1 MKGWTGD
8 SCNYTTECVLKTY
21 DTTYKGT
28 VNTTKSSLP
37 CKRWEKAQNFRY
49 HALEE
54 NFCRNPSFDRLEYP
68 WCYVES
74 GNPYYE
80 RCSIPLCVC
89 QPGFFG
95 QNCQSKC
102 HCAVDGC
109 ATITGECDYPTAGCK
124 LSWTGRNCSKRFSCP
139 DLQTRST
146 SNLLTS
152 PSLTGNH
159 INDTVKFGCDVGYA
173 LSGPDTLL
181 CIINDSHN
189 GGKWSNII
197 PICQSIAC
205 SKRSLHLTSTEVM
218 HAKTEVFI
226 FEEVVNISCK
236 QGYIGEV
243 KQSKCVNLNKWN
255 GNRPVCRAIP
265 CPDFNKTESIELPT
279 NLTKYHFSDIAIFKC
294 RSGYILSGN
303 DTLTCLAYNLHPVGK
318 WSSVQPICIDNSS
331 NAFPAAAVGGGVGSV
346 VAIIL
351 IALIIVFLV
360 KRRTLKHKPQ
370 KSTVYRETPLKS
382 TVAEETELK
391 RDSKKCAGV
400 NDRGIIVSV
409 NNDNTYY
416 NKVEVEGDYNNEEE
430 GEGYYSFTLDK
441 QIPRS
446 AVLMKE
452 FYDYVENGREVGGKL
467 EMEFAKLHSGLQKPT
482 HSALKP
488 GNKLKNKYKNM
499 YAYDET
505 RVVLDV
511 IEGSPLSDYINASF
525 IHGYGRVRKYI
536 ASQGPLDNTVNDFW
550 RMVWQCDCGKIVMLT
565 NIFEEGKHKCIQY
578 WPEEENHKVSYGA
591 IDIFLIKEEVYSDFV
606 VRIIKM
612 QKGSE
617 SKVVKQFHFTV
628 WPDKNVP
635 KYSSSLVHFRHKVNN
650 TEVSCTG
657 PMVVHCS
664 AGIGRTGTFIGLDY
678 VANQAKEVEYVDVFG
693 CVEGLRRQ
701 RVNMVQTQRQ
711 YVFLHDA
718 VLEALMCP
726 NAGIPSKDFQEDYNK
741 LLEFDSIKK
750 KVKLRV
756 QYEAMNKI
764 SRRHEEEEFDK
775 GKSLENK
782 TKNRYSN
789 IMPVGSEIPL
799 LSTAVDGHN
808 EYINAVFL
816 PGYKNSKAF
825 IVTQM
830 PLEDT
835 KVDLWRL
842 VYDYNISSIVML
854 NQSYDSRD
862 VYWPVSGESS
872 VTSGPF
878 IIEQINIET
887 SRLYQLLQLKI
898 GYNNKDQRN
907 LKIFQAKFWS
917 DSDVVPKDSSDIFSF
932 IDVVENDCNNSGPVL
947 VHCLN
952 GCDKSG
958 LYCVLATVIERLRI
972 EQDVDIQHIIKQMR
986 NMRPQIIPNY
996 EQFQFIYEAVIEYLQ
1011 DFETYSN
1018 FQ

>member
-1 MKGWTGD
+1 
-8 SCNYTTECVLKTY
+8 
-21 DTTYKGT
+21 
-28 VNTTKSSLP
+28 
-37 CKRWEKAQNFRY
+37 
-49 HALEE
+49 
-54 NFCRNPSFDRLEYP
+54 
-68 WCYVES
+68 
-74 GNPYYE
+74 
-80 RCSIPLCVC
+80 
-89 QPGFFG
+89 
-95 QNCQSKC
+95 
-102 HCAVDGC
+102 
-109 ATITGECDYPTAGCK
+109 
-124 LSWTGRNCSKRFSCP
+124 
-139 DLQTRST
+139 
-146 SNLLTS
+146 
-152 PSLTGNH
+152 
-159 INDTVKFGCDVGYA
+159 
-173 LSGPDTLL
+173 
-181 CIINDSHN
+181 
-189 GGKWSNII
+189 
-197 PICQSIAC
+197 
-205 SKRSLHLTSTEVM
+205 
-218 HAKTEVFI
+218 
-226 FEEVVNISCK
+226 
-236 QGYIGEV
+236 
-243 KQSKCVNLNKWN
+243 
-255 GNRPVCRAIP
+255 
-265 CPDFNKTESIELPT
+265 
-279 NLTKYHFSDIAIFKC
+279 
-294 RSGYILSGN
+294 
-303 DTLTCLAYNLHPVGK
+303 
-318 WSSVQPICIDNSS
+318 
-331 NAFPAAAVGGGVGSV
+331 
-346 VAIIL
+346 
-351 IALIIVFLV
+351 
-360 KRRTLKHKPQ
+360 
-370 KSTVYRETPLKS
+370 
-382 TVAEETELK
+382 
-391 RDSKKCAGV
+391 
-400 NDRGIIVSV
+400 
-409 NNDNTYY
+409 
-416 NKVEVEGDYNNEEE
+416 
-430 GEGYYSFTLDK
+430 
-441 QIPRS
+441 
-446 AVLMKE
+446 
-452 FYDYVENGREVGGKL
+452 
-467 EMEFAKLHSGLQKPT
+467 
-482 HSALKP
+482 
-488 GNKLKNKYKNM
+488 M

-505 RVVLDV
+505 RVVIDV
-511 IEGSPLSDYINASF
+511 LEGSPFSDYINASF
-525 IHGYGRVRKYI
+525 IHGYGQVRKYI
-536 ASQGPLDNTVNDFW
+536 ASQGPLDHTVNDFW

-565 NIFEEGKHKCIQY
+565 NVFEEGKHKCIQY
-578 WPEEENHKVSYGA
+578 WPEEESHKLAYGA
-591 IDIFLIKEEVYSDFV
+591 IDIFLIKEEIYSDFV

-678 VANQAKEVEYVDVFG
+678 VVIQAKEVDYVDVFG
-693 CVEGLRRQ
+693 CVEGLRCQ

-808 EYINAVFL
+808 DYINAVFL

-854 NQSYDSRD
+854 NQSYDSKD
-862 VYWPVSGESS
+862 VYWPETGELS

-878 IIEQINIET
+878 IIEQTNIET
-887 SRLYQLLQLKI
+887 SRLYQLLKLKI

-917 DSDVVPKDSSDIFSF
+917 DNDVVPKDSSDIFSF